1 MKFETY
7 TVEQIDEKS
16 WRIEDTFVR
25 AFLFAGSER
34 ALLVDATT
42 GSGNLAALVKTL
54 TDLPVMLVNTHA
66 DEDHIGGNGQFAETW
81 MHPAEYSYY
90 AQMRKDGDAVA
101 NPLQDGEIIDLG
113 GRSFEV
119 ILTPGHTYGSISLLE
134 RETGV
139 LVAGD
144 SVSSGPVFIFGA
156 MRSLDAFKV
165 SLARLQARSEEI
177 SVVYPSHGVFPQEK
191 EQIARLLSCAEKLQ
205 RGEIEPQDPP
215 MPIPAKMYCADGA
228 GFYYIP

>member
-7 TVEQIDEKS
+7 TVEQINENS

-25 AFLFAGSER
+25 AFLFVGSER

-42 GSGNLAALVKTL
+42 GSGNIAALVKTL

-66 DEDHIGGNGQFAETW
+66 DEDHIGGNGQFPEAW

-90 AQMRKDGDAVA
+90 AQMRKDGYAVA
-101 NPLQDGEIIDLG
+101 KPLQDGEVIDLG

-139 LVAGD
+139 LVGGD
-144 SVSSGPVFIFGA
+144 SISSTPVFIFGE
-156 MRSLDAFKV
+156 MRNLDAFKV
-165 SLARLQARSEEI
+165 SLARLLSRSDEI
-177 SVVYPSHGVFPQEK
+177 SVIYPSHGVFPQEK
-191 EQIARLLSCAEKLQ
+191 EQIARLLSCADKLQ
-205 RGEIEPQDPP
+205 RGEIEPQEPP

-228 GFYYIP
+228 GYYYIP

>member
-7 TVEQIDEKS
+7 TVEQINGNS

-25 AFLFAGSER
+25 AFLFVGSER
-34 ALLVDATT
+34 ALLVDSTT
-42 GSGNLAALVKTL
+42 GSGNIAALVRSL
-54 TDLPVMLVNTHA
+54 TELPVMLVNTHA
-66 DEDHIGGNGQFAETW
+66 DEDHTGGNAQFAEAW
-81 MHPAEYSYY
+81 MHPCEYAYY
-90 AQMRKDGDAVA
+90 AQMRKEGYAEA
-101 NPLQDGEIIDLG
+101 RPLQDGEVIDLG

-119 ILTPGHTYGSISLLE
+119 ILIPGHTFGSIGLLE

-139 LVAGD
+139 FISGD
-144 SVSSGPVFIFGA
+144 SISSSPVFIFGEV
-156 MRSLDAFKV
+156 RSLDAFKV
-165 SLARLQARSEEI
+165 SMARLLSRSDEI
-177 SVVYPSHGVFPQEK
+177 SAIYPAHGVFPQEK